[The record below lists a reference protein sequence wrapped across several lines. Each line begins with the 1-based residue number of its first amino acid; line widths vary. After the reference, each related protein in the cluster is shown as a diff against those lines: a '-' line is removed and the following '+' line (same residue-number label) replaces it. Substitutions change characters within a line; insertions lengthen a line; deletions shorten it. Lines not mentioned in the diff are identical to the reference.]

1 LAGRSSSL
9 ASQLPH
15 LDWGQAVGDWLAGR
29 SSSLASQAPTFGLGV
44 GSWRL
49 VGWQVVFAGKPS
61 SHIWIGG
68 RQLEIGWLA
77 GRLRWQAKL
86 PQGSSLIRQS
96 LVGCQAATYRFAPP
110 PLNRMSVSSA
120 AAFDLKV
127 RRQAE
132 WRDLSGGGRAAPF
145 GAAKCIERRCS
156 EANRRR
162 CPRMKPGAKEP
173 RAPASGPN
181 VRVKPFG
188 LPFRRLE
195 KVTRRKGGTLSSRYR
210 SNGYTPKKNA
220 PIQRPGHPLTAHNSK
235 LKAQSCS

>member
-1 LAGRSSSL
+1 MQDQKIAACRGSYSWDGGRQFGIGWLTGRLREQARSYSWIGGR
-9 ASQLPH
+9 QLEI
-15 LDWGQAVGDWLAGR
+15 GWLAGR
-29 SSSLASQAPTFGLGV
+29 LRWQA
-44 GSWRL
+44 
-49 VGWQVVFAGKPS
+49 S

-181 VRVKPFG
+181 VRTKPFG

-195 KVTRRKGGTLSSRYR
+195 KVTRRKGGTLSGRYR
-210 SNGYTPKKNA
+210 SNG
-220 PIQRPGHPLTAHNSK
+220 
-235 LKAQSCS
+235 